1 MGPTGLDRAARRS
14 LLYGDRDDL
23 RHEAGRRRIGADTR
37 VKHPPRQ
44 QTVRAL
50 RRERVRQPI
59 AARLQQLA
67 RERRDAAAAEA
78 AQRLG
83 AEHEVRRRP
92 QLGAEYPERE
102 VGVREEALEHAGP
115 RRI

>member
-23 RHEAGRRRIGADTR
+23 RHEAGGRLVGTETG
-37 VKHPPRQ
+37 VKHPRREHA
-44 QTVRAL
+44 VRAL
-50 RRERVRQPI
+50 GGERRLEPV
-59 AARLQQLA
+59 AARLEHVA
-67 RERRDAAAAEA
+67 EERERARAAEA
-78 AQRLG
+78 PHGLRCERETGRRPELR
-83 AEHEVRRRP
+83 AEHT
-92 QLGAEYPERE
+92 ERE